1 MLGLKAWTVIP
12 GFAILIF
19 LLKKE
24 SQFPK
29 QNNKCFI
36 FAKKKKKKI
45 TGTWP
50 NRGSRV
56 DVAVCVFPVEMSFRS
71 S

>member
-36 FAKKKKKKI
+36 FAKKKKKNHWHLAKQRQ
-45 TGTWP
+45 P
-50 NRGSRV
+50 S
-56 DVAVCVFPVEMSFRS
+56 
-71 S
+71 